1 VEPTLFKPDPSPPKQ
16 RHWLDDTWLN
26 SASRPIPHFGEF
38 DWVNLPILDYASV
51 RFRQISV
58 PEDAKVFDED
68 SGFVLET
75 FGRPSQP
82 TTARYAHGDRS
93 HEPDPSASTHAKDE
107 AHEPEADVQTQAMQA
122 EEAAQALAL
131 VRAKAEAEREAQRRL
146 EQDVFGPECMWRHP
160 DADEDWQDALAL
172 GDDLPVID
180 PAALAAAREEAF
192 AQGHAQGVT
201 EGQSKGHEE
210 GMTQGVEEG
219 MRQGLEKAQDQSKA
233 EIEAALA
240 EQKTQMSEVLQT
252 QLHMLEQLQQQWQAF
267 IEEPQALY
275 EPLKRLALHISEQLV
290 LAELTLSGQAI
301 ERLVQRC
308 LDEIDWQ
315 GQSIVTVELH
325 PQDKARLEELGAEVI
340 KQMQLQAVH
349 GLNPGSVRLVVNDS
363 QIEDLVEHR
372 LQAIANRL
380 LNQPEVWREQSAF
393 FRQPL
398 AQRDGQVQDVA
409 ERVAYDPNPDEGQN
423 A

>member
-1 VEPTLFKPDPSPPKQ
+1 
-16 RHWLDDTWLN
+16 
-26 SASRPIPHFGEF
+26 
-38 DWVNLPILDYASV
+38 
-51 RFRQISV
+51 
-58 PEDAKVFDED
+58 
-68 SGFVLET
+68 
-75 FGRPSQP
+75 
-82 TTARYAHGDRS
+82 
-93 HEPDPSASTHAKDE
+93 
-107 AHEPEADVQTQAMQA
+107 
-122 EEAAQALAL
+122 
-131 VRAKAEAEREAQRRL
+131 
-146 EQDVFGPECMWRHP
+146 
-160 DADEDWQDALAL
+160 
-172 GDDLPVID
+172 
-180 PAALAAAREEAF
+180 
-192 AQGHAQGVT
+192 VT

-398 AQRDGQVQDVA
+398 AQRDSQVQDVA